1 MDIMDTP
8 STGSQ
13 VTVDLLVNKIIFNEV
28 SERNSE
34 RAKVNYSRVKLDSQQ
49 YGVGSLG
56 TWFSI
61 PLRLRASAV

>member
-1 MDIMDTP
+1 MVIMDTP

-49 YGVGSLG
+49 YG
-56 TWFSI
+56 
-61 PLRLRASAV
+61 PLCWELIHMV